1 MATDAIVVI
10 FHVCVC
16 VFACDKS
23 NVCKHVADSRN
34 HHLFSS
40 AQCLGYS
47 FEFGHVTD
55 ELCFPSKD
63 VILNQVK
70 QAVDRLDAVA
80 VFVASDR
87 DAMIAEFQ
95 QMLKR
100 KVSCLFLYV
109 IQVVFGHDESK
120 TTE

>member
-1 MATDAIVVI
+1 M
-10 FHVCVC
+10 
-16 VFACDKS
+16 KS

-63 VILNQVK
+63 IILKQVK
-70 QAVDRLDAVA
+70 RAVKRLGAVA
-80 VFVASDR
+80 LFVATDR
-87 DAMIAEFQ
+87 DAMIADFE
-95 QMLKR
+95 
-100 KVSCLFLYV
+100 KVLDGKVRWQFLC
-109 IQVVFGHDESK
+109 D
-120 TTE
+120 